1 MVLHLKNLES
11 LHPRMHCG
19 RFGWKWSSGSWE
31 EGFWILSMYFCYFII
46 ISPWKRAGCLHLYK
60 LGSPSPKDVLCQV
73 WLKLVQWFLRRFL
86 NFVNVFLLFHNII
99 SLWKTWIPFTKECI
113 MPSLVE
119 IGPVVLVKK
128 IFLNFVN
135 IFLLFGNNL
144 PLEQTWTPSTQG
156 CFVPSLVEIGP
167 VNLVKKMKMWKV
179 YRQTERQT
187 DRRQTKS
194 DQKSS
199 LELSAQ
205 VS

>member
-1 MVLHLKNLES
+1 
-11 LHPRMHCG
+11 
-19 RFGWKWSSGSWE
+19 
-31 EGFWILSMYFCYFII
+31 MYFCYFII

-128 IFLNFVN
+128 IFLIFVN
-135 IFLLFGNNL
+135 IFLLFSYDPPFEKGGSFIWPNL
-144 PLEQTWTPSTQG
+144 NCQVWL
-156 CFVPSLVEIGP
+156 
-167 VNLVKKMKMWKV
+167 KV
-179 YRQTERQT
+179 DEWICRLCLYG
-187 DRRQTKS
+187 
-194 DQKSS
+194 
-199 LELSAQ
+199 L
-205 VS
+205 